1 MTNSA
6 APIDLDQQLHTL
18 HERFTSAMDG
28 RLGEM
33 DPDRKERYFAVLSLL
48 VTTLETPAAGLR
60 DILQEMMTEA
70 MSFVL
75 QEMQS

>member
-1 MTNSA
+1 M
-6 APIDLDQQLHTL
+6 IDLDEQLRAL
-18 HERFTSAMDG
+18 HDRFTVAMNG
-28 RLGEM
+28 RLADM
-33 DPDRKERYFAVLSLL
+33 DDERKERYFAVLSML
-48 VTTLETPAAGLR
+48 VSKLENPAAGLR